1 MRKPARLAIVAALV
15 VLAFVL
21 PNLVELVTDWWWF
34 GELGQQATY
43 ATILSTQTAL
53 GAIAFVL
60 SLAWLTLNLRMAART
75 LPVESQVVSTP
86 EGMTVALPARRE
98 VQSLGTVVAA
108 GAAVLGAL
116 FAASGWQDV
125 LGWQQGE
132 AFGTADPILG
142 FDVSFYVF
150 TLPVLDLARSF
161 AVAQVG
167 VAAAGVGALYLLGG
181 QLSLT
186 PFGIRLGTRARRH
199 LGLLAAAF
207 LVLLAMGAWLDR
219 PHALLTVDGII
230 RGAGYTDVHARLP
243 FALAEMAAALVGAAC
258 AVAYAFTE
266 RTALA
271 AAAIGI
277 YAVVALAGQV
287 YAGAIQRFVV
297 SPNEQVREAPFIQ
310 HNIDATRRA
319 FALDTIQQRPLTG
332 DAELTRADIDKNR
345 QTLDNVRLWDH
356 QPLLETFGQ
365 IQEIRTYYDFT
376 AVDNDRYVID
386 GQLRQV
392 MLSARELN
400 PAALPNRTWVNER
413 LTFTHGHG
421 LTLGPVN
428 QVTAE
433 GLPVLFIRDLP
444 PVSNVNLPV
453 TEPSLYFGE
462 LSNEYAIVKTKTREF
477 HYPKGDDNVFTTYAG
492 SGGIVLDSIW
502 KKLAFAARFRNY
514 QLLLSD
520 DITPES
526 RMIFDRQIKHRAQ
539 KIAPF
544 LTFDDDPYLVVH
556 EGRLFWMLDAY
567 TVTSRYPYATEG
579 APGVSYIRNAVKV
592 VVDAYHGST
601 TFYLAEPNDP
611 IIRAYAKAFPGL
623 MQPLAS
629 MPAGLRQH
637 VRYPEGIFGMQS
649 SVYSTYHMTSAA
661 VFYNKEDQWEV
672 PTIDASGQAVRMT
685 PYYTIMRLPGE
696 QTGEFIQMLPF
707 TPRRRDNL
715 ASWLVARS
723 DGEHYGQLMAFEFP
737 KQKLVFG
744 PRQVVARISQDQVI
758 SPQITLWNQQG
769 SEVIQGTLMVIP
781 IEESLLYVRP
791 LYLRAQQGRIPELT
805 RVIVAYQNSIVMERT
820 LDAALARLFS
830 PEAIRARRAQPQD
843 AAMVNAEAT
852 APVTGTPAP
861 TPAGAAGVAPVAP
874 LTPGSAATPA
884 APLPAAVAT
893 LPPAQLA
900 AEAQATYQRA
910 IEAQRAGDWAK
921 YGAEITR
928 LGQLLE
934 LIAKARP

>member
-1 MRKPARLAIVAALV
+1 
-15 VLAFVL
+15 
-21 PNLVELVTDWWWF
+21 
-34 GELGQQATY
+34 
-43 ATILSTQTAL
+43 
-53 GAIAFVL
+53 
-60 SLAWLTLNLRMAART
+60 
-75 LPVESQVVSTP
+75 
-86 EGMTVALPARRE
+86 
-98 VQSLGTVVAA
+98 
-108 GAAVLGAL
+108 
-116 FAASGWQDV
+116 
-125 LGWQQGE
+125 
-132 AFGTADPILG
+132 
-142 FDVSFYVF
+142 
-150 TLPVLDLARSF
+150 
-161 AVAQVG
+161 
-167 VAAAGVGALYLLGG
+167 
-181 QLSLT
+181 
-186 PFGIRLGTRARRH
+186 
-199 LGLLAAAF
+199 
-207 LVLLAMGAWLDR
+207 
-219 PHALLTVDGII
+219 
-230 RGAGYTDVHARLP
+230 
-243 FALAEMAAALVGAAC
+243 
-258 AVAYAFTE
+258 
-266 RTALA
+266 
-271 AAAIGI
+271 
-277 YAVVALAGQV
+277 
-287 YAGAIQRFVV
+287 
-297 SPNEQVREAPFIQ
+297 
-310 HNIDATRRA
+310 
-319 FALDTIQQRPLTG
+319 
-332 DAELTRADIDKNR
+332 
-345 QTLDNVRLWDH
+345 
-356 QPLLETFGQ
+356 
-365 IQEIRTYYDFT
+365 
-376 AVDNDRYVID
+376 
-386 GQLRQV
+386 
-392 MLSARELN
+392 
-400 PAALPNRTWVNER
+400 
-413 LTFTHGHG
+413 
-421 LTLGPVN
+421 
-428 QVTAE
+428 
-433 GLPVLFIRDLP
+433 LPVLFIRDLP
-444 PVSNVNLPV
+444 PVSSVNLPV

-492 SGGIVLDSIW
+492 TGGIVLDSIW

-520 DITPES
+520 DITTES
-526 RMIFDRQIKHRAQ
+526 RMIFDRQIKRRAQ

-544 LTFDDDPYLVVH
+544 LTFDDDPYLIVH

-592 VVDAYHGST
+592 VVDAYHGAT

-623 MQPLAS
+623 LQPLAN
-629 MPAGLRQH
+629 MPAGLRSH
-637 VRYPEGIFGMQS
+637 VRYPEGIFGLQS

-696 QTGEFIQMLPF
+696 TTAEFIQMLPF

-843 AAMVNAEAT
+843 AAMVSAEAT
-852 APVTGTPAP
+852 APVTGTAPA
-861 TPAGAAGVAPVAP
+861 TPPGAVGAAPIAPGAAV
-874 LTPGSAATPA
+874 TPPPTTA
-884 APLPAAVAT
+884 LPAAVSA
-893 LPPAQLA
+893 LPPTQLA

-910 IEAQRAGDWAK
+910 IDAQRGGDWAK
-921 YGAEITR
+921 YGVEITR